1 MQMKLVHT
9 RKRIQFSVFELVKVF
24 FTLLLCSSGN
34 SNNISGT
41 ISSQKS
47 LVDID
52 PKQVRNETFTKSAKL
67 RLPLT
72 KEEIEEFKM
81 ERSRRMKQQRERA
94 REKMKAMI
102 ENPQLYTNPKTE
114 LMTEENVNSFRDEII
129 KKDPNLENED
139 HRWLR
144 SIYNNKN
151 TYNPYDLNNLADPS
165 KDYDGWAQGFRMLGA
180 FISCDNGVEG
190 YNNGYYNGEEQEQ
203 GCSRYIMWAAVSE
216 VNTNLSKVPNLFLIL
231 NFTPI
236 HCTF

>member
-1 MQMKLVHT
+1 
-9 RKRIQFSVFELVKVF
+9 
-24 FTLLLCSSGN
+24 
-34 SNNISGT
+34 
-41 ISSQKS
+41 
-47 LVDID
+47 
-52 PKQVRNETFTKSAKL
+52 
-67 RLPLT
+67 
-72 KEEIEEFKM
+72 
-81 ERSRRMKQQRERA
+81 
-94 REKMKAMI
+94 MI

-190 YNNGYYNGEEQEQ
+190 YNNGYNNGEEQEQ